1 MTLPTDA
8 QVTFTASAQDNLRA
22 MRVNAYARC
31 EALDKQVLARSM
43 AELPEEWAKRCLGA
57 LRDNE
62 RAKAEVWRNVAS
74 SLVDLIGLACNY
86 DGGKV
91 MGDGESLYVA
101 CNGGLHFGVNQ
112 SSHDGSWSIN
122 S

>member
-1 MTLPTDA
+1 MEYKETR
-8 QVTFTASAQDNLRA
+8 VTFTPDAMENLRA
-22 MRVNAYARC
+22 MRVHAYTRC
-31 EALDKQVLARSM
+31 EALDEALVAKCAASTH
-43 AELPEEWAKRCLGA
+43 EEWRKIADSEM
-57 LRDNE
+57 RDNE
-62 RAKAEVWRNVAS
+62 RAKGEVWRNVAT
-74 SLVDLIGLACNY
+74 SLIDMLALAANY

-112 SSHDGSWSIN
+112 SSHDGSWSLN